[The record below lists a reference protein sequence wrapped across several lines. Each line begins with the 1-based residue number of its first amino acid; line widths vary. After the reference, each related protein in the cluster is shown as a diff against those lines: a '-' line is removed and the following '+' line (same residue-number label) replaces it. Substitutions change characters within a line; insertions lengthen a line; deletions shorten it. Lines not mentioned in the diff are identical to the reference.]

1 MSFFY
6 KPCRSAAARLAAQ
19 SINQTGDTPMNK
31 VKIISVLVLDQ
42 DAAIEFYTR
51 KLGFELREDKPFG
64 ESRWVTISLPKNGDL
79 TLALELAKTADDKAI
94 VGKQGGSHAFLGL
107 DTSDC
112 IGLQTDEAAG
122 REVSRRAAVGTV
134 GHGGAV

>member
-1 MSFFY
+1 
-6 KPCRSAAARLAAQ
+6 
-19 SINQTGDTPMNK
+19 MNK

-112 IGLQTDEAAG
+112 IGDYKRMKPLGVKFLGEPQSG
-122 REVSRRAAVGTV
+122 PWGT
-134 GHGGAV
+134 GAQFEDLYGNKIFISQEP

>member
-1 MSFFY
+1 
-6 KPCRSAAARLAAQ
+6 
-19 SINQTGDTPMNK
+19 MNR

-64 ESRWVTISLPKNGDL
+64 ESRWVAISLPQNRDL
-79 TLALELAKTADDKAI
+79 TLALELVKTADDKAI
-94 VGKQGGSHAFLGL
+94 VGKQGGSHAFLAL

-112 IGLQTDEAAG
+112 IGDYTRMKPLGVKFLGEPQSG
-122 REVSRRAAVGTV
+122 PWGTGV
-134 GHGGAV
+134 QCEDLYGNKIFLSQEP

>member
-1 MSFFY
+1 
-6 KPCRSAAARLAAQ
+6 
-19 SINQTGDTPMNK
+19 MNR
-31 VKIISVLVLDQ
+31 VKIISMLVLDQ

-51 KLGFELREDKPFG
+51 KLGFELLEDKPFG
-64 ESRWVTISLPKNGDL
+64 ESRWVTISLPKDSDL

-112 IGLQTDEAAG
+112 IGDYTRMKALGVKFLGDPQSG
-122 REVSRRAAVGTV
+122 PWGTGV
-134 GHGGAV
+134 QCEDLYGNKIFISQEP

>member
-1 MSFFY
+1 
-6 KPCRSAAARLAAQ
+6 
-19 SINQTGDTPMNK
+19 MNR
-31 VKIISVLVLDQ
+31 VKIVSMLVLDQ

-51 KLGFELREDKPFG
+51 KLGFDVLGDKPFG
-64 ESRWVTISLPKNGDL
+64 ESRWVTISLPKDGDL

-112 IGLQTDEAAG
+112 IGDYKRMKPLGVKFLGEPQSG
-122 REVSRRAAVGTV
+122 PWGTGV
-134 GHGGAV
+134 QCEDLYGNKIFISQEP

>member
-1 MSFFY
+1 
-6 KPCRSAAARLAAQ
+6 
-19 SINQTGDTPMNK
+19 MNR
-31 VKIISVLVLDQ
+31 VKIITVLVLDQ

-79 TLALELAKTADDKAI
+79 TLALELAKKADDEAM

-112 IGLQTDEAAG
+112 IGDYTRMKPLGVKFLGEPQSG
-122 REVSRRAAVGTV
+122 L
-134 GHGGAV
+134 